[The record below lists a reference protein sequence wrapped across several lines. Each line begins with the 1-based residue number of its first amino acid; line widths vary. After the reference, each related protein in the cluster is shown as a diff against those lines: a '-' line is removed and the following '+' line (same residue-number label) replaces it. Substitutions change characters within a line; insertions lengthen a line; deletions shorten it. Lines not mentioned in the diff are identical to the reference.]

1 MRQQEE
7 YIIDQH
13 QGLMGRMLMS
23 QAISQFVPSK
33 GSQFSETLQYS
44 LHNNTLAYMG
54 EVGRRTFGDDTLVP
68 QDMWKEELHPNYR
81 DGIKWH
87 ESMTEIDS
95 KILAERYDRDLAYQD
110 YMGNTDAWSWNNIGA
125 ALTSAVWDPLSYIP
139 FVGPFAKVGQALHKG
154 AKATTGFLSSMKVGD
169 IGSTISLQAVS
180 HAPSAVTRIAQVSRL
195 SKILNPIAAT
205 AGSIF
210 KPMKPIGTY
219 AAEGVLAESSY
230 QIIKNMAEARE
241 EDDIDHIGG
250 IFDVM
255 IAGIFG
261 GILGT
266 LPMANAFR
274 RNFKKEHLHMAM
286 AKSLDDLKQNGEVGM
301 SPNGEKRKT
310 STESRDDFNAEM
322 DNLHTSQD
330 HTNDPDLH
338 PVQDWANSV
347 NQDVKEVV
355 LTALKA
361 WKRCSS

>member
-23 QAISQFVPSK
+23 QAISKFVPSK
-33 GSQFSETLQYS
+33 GSQFSETLQHS

-54 EVGRRTFGDDTLVP
+54 DIVQRTFGDSTLISKEI
-68 QDMWKEELHPNYR
+68 WKEDLHPNYR

-87 ESMTEIDS
+87 ENLTEVDS
-95 KILAERYDRDLAYQD
+95 KILADRYDRDLAFQD
-110 YMGNTDAWSWNNIGA
+110 FMGNTDAWSWHNIGA
-125 ALTSAVWDPLSYIP
+125 ALTSAIWDPLSYVP

-154 AKATTGFLSSMKVGD
+154 AKATTGFLSSMRVGD
-169 IGSTISLQAVS
+169 IGSTISLQTVT
-180 HAPSAVTRIAQVSRL
+180 HAPVAVTRIAQVSRL
-195 SKILNPIAAT
+195 SKILNPISAT
-205 AGSIF
+205 AGTIF
-210 KPMKPIGTY
+210 KPMKPVGTY
-219 AAEGVLAESSY
+219 AAEGMLAESSY
-230 QIIKNMAEARE
+230 QIIRNMAEARD
-241 EDDIDHIGG
+241 EDDVDYIGG
-250 IFDVM
+250 MFDVM
-255 IAGIFG
+255 IAGLFG
-261 GILGT
+261 GVLGT

-274 RNFKKEHLHMAM
+274 KNFKKEHLHMAM